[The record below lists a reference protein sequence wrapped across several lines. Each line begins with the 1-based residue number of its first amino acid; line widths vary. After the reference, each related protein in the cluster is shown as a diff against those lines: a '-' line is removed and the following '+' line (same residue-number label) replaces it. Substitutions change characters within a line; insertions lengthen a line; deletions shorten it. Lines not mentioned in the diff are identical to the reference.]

1 MYFSRVRKDK
11 PDRAKDAIAD
21 YIHPT
26 TFLTVVNVLVMGFFS
41 LAADVSG
48 VNAGSST
55 EQVAVS
61 GALRFGVA
69 VIQVFP
75 NVFFPLG
82 VAMYAFWGAFIYN
95 HYQFV
100 RRIVDDDFTPR
111 VMILGTLRVV
121 LAVFASILIYFAFFH
136 EVYNVNE
143 MGAEVTTIRSG
154 NGAAGYLIV
163 ASFFT
168 GFYPRRLVMMVYRWF
183 VSRISQAVPLLG
195 KYIYTPLTV
204 IQGITLEV
212 EDRLNEAGIDSI
224 QSLATS
230 DIKELKD
237 KKGLPYPEETIADW
251 RDQAKLAN
259 Y

>member
-61 GALRFGVA
+61 RALRFGVA

-75 NVFFPLG
+75 NVFLPLG
-82 VAMYAFWGAFIYN
+82 VAMYAFCGAFIYN
-95 HYQFV
+95 HCQFV

-121 LAVFASILIYFAFFH
+121 LAVFASILIYLFERHIFSRETDRRDDASH
-136 EVYNVNE
+136 PGTSNRLAGGY
-143 MGAEVTTIRSG
+143 
-154 NGAAGYLIV
+154 GAAG
-163 ASFFT
+163 AA
-168 GFYPRRLVMMVYRWF
+168 
-183 VSRISQAVPLLG
+183 Q
-195 KYIYTPLTV
+195 
-204 IQGITLEV
+204 
-212 EDRLNEAGIDSI
+212 
-224 QSLATS
+224 
-230 DIKELKD
+230 
-237 KKGLPYPEETIADW
+237 
-251 RDQAKLAN
+251 
-259 Y
+259 